1 MEALMK
7 THRIPLFLLFILA
20 LLFVAQQ
27 AEAQGG
33 QGKARL
39 QGLVLDEA
47 GNPIASAKVVLD
59 LQARETAERVEMT
72 NKNGEWAMVNLGSG
86 TWRVTVSYEGY
97 IPTTTTVFV
106 SQLQKN
112 PKVVLRLKKPEI
124 SKDAVITDEASL
136 AYIEQATKL
145 FNDKEYDQALIILEQ
160 FLAQNPKA
168 YQVQL
173 LIGDCYREKGE
184 IDKAIE
190 IYDKAIEDAKAD
202 EKMGPQVMAK
212 GLAALG
218 DCYLK
223 KNDLDKA
230 QEYFKQSVD
239 ASPEDETLAYNVG
252 EIFFSNQKLDEAILY
267 FTKATEI
274 KPDWA
279 TPYYKLGLVSLNKAD
294 YEKAKEHFRK
304 FLTVESEGELAA
316 QAKNILETLDK
327 LKD

>member
-1 MEALMK
+1 MK

-20 LLFVAQQ
+20 LLIGNQQ
-27 AEAQGG
+27 AAAQGG
-33 QGKARL
+33 QGKARI

-47 GNPIASAKVVLD
+47 GNPLASAKVVME
-59 LQARETAERVEMT
+59 LQARESAERVEMT
-72 NKNGEWAMVNLGSG
+72 NAQGEWAMINLGSG

-97 IPTTTTVFV
+97 IPTTTTVFI

-145 FNDKEYDQALIILEQ
+145 FNDKEYDQSLAILEQ

-173 LIGDCYREKGE
+173 LIGDCYREKGDLE
-184 IDKAIE
+184 KAIE
-190 IYDKAIEDAKAD
+190 VYGKAIEAAKAD
-202 EKMGPQVMAK
+202 EKLGQQVMAK

-218 DCYLK
+218 DVYLK

-252 EIFFSNQKLDEAILY
+252 EIFFSNQKLDEALQY
-267 FTKATEI
+267 FAKATEI
-274 KPDWA
+274 KSDWA

-294 YEKAKEHFRK
+294 YEKAKEYFRK
-304 FLTVESEGELAA
+304 FLTLEPEGELAA
-316 QAKNILETLDK
+316 QAKNILEYLDK
-327 LKD
+327 IKS

>member
-1 MEALMK
+1 MK

-190 IYDKAIEDAKAD
+190 VYGKAIEDAKAD

>member
-1 MEALMK
+1 MK

-20 LLFVAQQ
+20 LLIGNQQ
-27 AEAQGG
+27 AAAQGG
-33 QGKARL
+33 QGKARI

-47 GNPIASAKVVLD
+47 GNPLASAKVVME
-59 LQARETAERVEMT
+59 LQARESAERVEMT
-72 NKNGEWAMVNLGSG
+72 NAQGEWAMINLGSG

-97 IPTTTTVFV
+97 IPTTTTVFI

-145 FNDKEYDQALIILEQ
+145 FNDKEYDQSLAILEQ

-173 LIGDCYREKGE
+173 LIGDCYREKGDLE
-184 IDKAIE
+184 KAIE
-190 IYDKAIEDAKAD
+190 VYGKAIEAAKAD
-202 EKMGPQVMAK
+202 EKLGQQVMAK

-218 DCYLK
+218 DVYLK

-252 EIFFSNQKLDEAILY
+252 EIFFSNQKLDEALQ
-267 FTKATEI
+267 FFAKATEI
-274 KPDWA
+274 KSDWA

-294 YEKAKEHFRK
+294 YEKAKEYFRK
-304 FLTVESEGELAA
+304 FLTLEPEGELAA
-316 QAKNILETLDK
+316 QAKNILEYLDK
-327 LKD
+327 IKS

>member
-7 THRIPLFLLFILA
+7 THRIPLFLLFILT

-27 AEAQGG
+27 AAAQGG
-33 QGKARL
+33 QGKARI

-47 GNPIASAKVVLD
+47 GNPIASAKVLLE
-59 LQARETAERVEMT
+59 LQARESAERVEMT
-72 NKNGEWAMVNLGSG
+72 NKNGEWAMINLGTG

-112 PKVVLRLKKPEI
+112 PKIVLKLKKPEI

-184 IDKAIE
+184 TDKAAE
-190 IYDKAIEDAKAD
+190 IYSKAVEDAKAD
-202 EKMGPQVMAK
+202 EKMGQQVMAK
-212 GLAALG
+212 ALAALG

-223 KNDLDKA
+223 KNDLEKA

-239 ASPEDETLAYNVG
+239 SSPDDETMAYNVG

-294 YEKAKEHFRK
+294 YEKAKEYFRK
-304 FLTVESEGELAA
+304 FLTLEPEGETAA
-316 QAKNILETLDK
+316 QTRNILETLDK

>member
-7 THRIPLFLLFILA
+7 VHRFPLFLMIVFA
-20 LLFVAQQ
+20 LLIVTQQ
-27 AEAQGG
+27 AGAQGG
-33 QGKARL
+33 LGKARI

-47 GNPIASAKVVLD
+47 GNPVASAKVVLE
-59 LQARETAERVEMT
+59 LAARESAERVEMT
-72 NKNGEWAMVNLGSG
+72 NNKGEWAMMNLGSG
-86 TWRVTVSYEGY
+86 TWKVTVSSEGY

-136 AYIEQATKL
+136 AYIEQATQL
-145 FNDKEYDQALIILEQ
+145 FNNKEYEQALIILEQ

-168 YQVQL
+168 YQVQI

-184 IDKAIE
+184 IDKAID
-190 IYDKAIEDAKAD
+190 IYGKAIEDSEAD
-202 EKMGPQVMAK
+202 EKMGKEVRVKA
-212 GLAALG
+212 LAALG
-218 DCYLK
+218 DCYLR
-223 KNDLDKA
+223 KNDLEKA

-252 EIFFSNQKLDEAILY
+252 EIYFSNQKLDEATLY

-279 TPYYKLGLVSLNKAD
+279 TPFYKLGLVSLNKAD
-294 YEKAKEHFRK
+294 YEKAKEYFQK
-304 FLTVESEGELAA
+304 FLTLEPEGELAA
-316 QAKNILETLDK
+316 QARNILDYLGK
-327 LKD
+327 MKS